1 MVYKLFF
8 NHRCIYN
15 TINININQNNTGESM
30 PSTSTDII
38 TKPTTKP
45 EVELSEPSMY
55 KIIYIN
61 DSQTSMQFV
70 VDSLIDY
77 FGYAEIQAEKITEDI
92 HVDGSAIVAVL
103 PYEIAEQKGIE
114 VTVDARSQGYPLQI
128 KLEEN
133 P

>member
-1 MVYKLFF
+1 
-8 NHRCIYN
+8 
-15 TINININQNNTGESM
+15 M